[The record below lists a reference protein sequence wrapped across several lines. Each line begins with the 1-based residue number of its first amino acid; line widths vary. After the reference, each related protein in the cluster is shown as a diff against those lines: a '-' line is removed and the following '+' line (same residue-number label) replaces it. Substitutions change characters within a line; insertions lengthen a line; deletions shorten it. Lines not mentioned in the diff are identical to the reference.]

1 MKQCKAITKS
11 GTHCKNIAVQNSEY
25 CSVHQ
30 DTDSSDMIAP
40 AIGGA
45 LIGNLILP
53 GIGGVLIGGA
63 LGALAASKSK
73 DNGGNND

>member
-11 GTHCKNIAVQNSEY
+11 GHRCKKTALQNSDY

-30 DTDSSDMIAP
+30 DSDSSDMIAP

-53 GIGGVLIGGA
+53 GLGGIIIGGV

-73 DNGGNND
+73 DDGGNND